1 MIRARSRRC
10 SITFSWPDVGAP
22 RSLSSSFTKI
32 LQPAPR
38 QMPSNTTARQGPPS
52 KSGRARQSGGPLL
65 PPSATHSGRAQ
76 YSLFKGEIGDADR
89 CPARRSP
96 SRAQKVPPTARA
108 TVFYLITHDGPVCS
122 IGPSHHRYKLAR
134 PVIASDNNH
143 HKTQRIKTPYKQLSR
158 ACGNSPLQPCAQLSL
173 PVGV

>member
-32 LQPAPR
+32 LQPPVKCRQIPR
-38 QMPSNTTARQGPPS
+38 PAR
-52 KSGRARQSGGPLL
+52 ALRQSRGGPVKVAGRPGPLL
-65 PPSATHSGRAQ
+65 PPSATHSGLSIQ
-76 YSLFKGEIGDADR
+76 GR
-89 CPARRSP
+89 CPATHV
-96 SRAQKVPPTARA
+96 QKVPPTARA
-108 TVFYLITHDGPVCS
+108 TVFYLIRHDGPVCS

-143 HKTQRIKTPYKQLSR
+143 HKTQRIKTPYKPLSR